1 MLSEKDF
8 IDLYRKYSDVE
19 LAELYTNIDGYSEEA
34 KVAIYTII
42 KEKGGIERLQKSLK
56 NTLEIEKEISRIK
69 YETAKLC
76 SKETSPDFIKNLIT
90 SNVLNRN
97 QVEEIIDEKFKEFTI
112 HHKANTIDLK
122 TIILAI
128 IGIAISSIVAGILWA
143 LIITQSNKVP
153 IILMLGVAAV
163 CYFTIILLTKK
174 SKTNP
179 IVIISTIIAFFFAY
193 YIGMFLYPI

>member
-42 KEKGGIERLQKSLK
+42 KEKGGIERLQQSLK

-69 YETAKLC
+69 NETAKLC

-97 QVEEIIDEKFKEFTI
+97 QQ
-112 HHKANTIDLK
+112 L
-122 TIILAI
+122 
-128 IGIAISSIVAGILWA
+128 
-143 LIITQSNKVP
+143 
-153 IILMLGVAAV
+153 
-163 CYFTIILLTKK
+163 
-174 SKTNP
+174 
-179 IVIISTIIAFFFAY
+179 
-193 YIGMFLYPI
+193 